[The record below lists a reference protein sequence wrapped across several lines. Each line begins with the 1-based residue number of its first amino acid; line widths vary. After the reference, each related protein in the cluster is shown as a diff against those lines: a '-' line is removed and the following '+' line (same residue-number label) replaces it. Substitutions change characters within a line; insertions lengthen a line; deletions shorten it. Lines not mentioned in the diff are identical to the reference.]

1 VKRHSADTVLLF
13 SGLDPSGAAG
23 VSADIETIN
32 QFGITPLPIITTLT
46 VQNTQNV
53 TFLEATNNSL
63 IQAQFKS
70 IKEDI
75 DFKVVKI
82 GLLGSSSQ
90 IKTIAKL
97 LINRSGLFIVLDPII
112 VSSSDNELSTDSM
125 IEAMRNDLIPLCSL
139 LTPNL
144 SELSSLA
151 PGLNEQSAVASL
163 KCPWVLVTTS
173 DSSEVEIEHRLYHH
187 SNLVSKFTYKKLP
200 GNYHGSGCT
209 LSSAISALIA
219 TDVSVEDSC
228 RRALDYTYQTLLN
241 AKKLGKMQYHPN
253 RTYPKPL

>member
-1 VKRHSADTVLLF
+1 MKRHSADTVLLF

-90 IKTIAKL
+90 IKAISKL
-97 LINRSGLFIVLDPII
+97 LINRTDLSIVLDPII

-125 IEAMRNDLIPLCSL
+125 IEAMKNDLIPLCSL

-151 PGLNEQSAVASL
+151 PGQNEQSAVASL
-163 KCPWVLVTTS
+163 KCPWVLVTSS
-173 DSSEVEIEHRLYHH
+173 DSSEVEIEHRLYHL
-187 SNLVSKFTYKKLP
+187 SNLVSKFCYKKLP

-219 TDVSVEDSC
+219 TDVSVEDAC

-253 RTYPKPL
+253 RTNPKPL

>member
-1 VKRHSADTVLLF
+1 MKRHSADTVLLF

-75 DFKVVKI
+75 NFKVVKI

-90 IKTIAKL
+90 IKAISKL
-97 LINRSGLFIVLDPII
+97 LINRTDLSIVLDPII

>member
-97 LINRSGLFIVLDPII
+97 LINRPDLFIVLDPII

-228 RRALDYTYQTLLN
+228 RSALDYTYQTLLN

-253 RTYPKPL
+253 RTNPKPL

>member
-97 LINRSGLFIVLDPII
+97 LINRSDLFIVLDPII

>member
-1 VKRHSADTVLLF
+1 MKRHSADTVLLF

-97 LINRSGLFIVLDPII
+97 LINRTDLFIVLDPII

-228 RRALDYTYQTLLN
+228 RSALDYTYQTLLN

>member
-1 VKRHSADTVLLF
+1 MKRHSADTVLLF

-32 QFGITPLPIITTLT
+32 QFGITSLPIITTLT

-70 IKEDI
+70 IEEDI
-75 DFKVVKI
+75 PFKVVKI
-82 GLLGSSSQ
+82 GLLGSTSQ
-90 IKTIAKL
+90 INTISKL
-97 LINRSGLFIVLDPII
+97 LSDRSDVSIVLDPII
-112 VSSSDNELSTDSM
+112 VSSTENELSSNDM
-125 IEAMRNDLIPLCSL
+125 IDMMKKKLIPLCSI

-144 SELSSLA
+144 EELKLLA

-173 DSSEVEIEHRLYHH
+173 DSSDVEIEHRLYHH
-187 SNLVSKFTYKKLP
+187 SNLVSKFSYKKLP

-219 TDVSVEDSC
+219 TDVSVEESC

>member
-1 VKRHSADTVLLF
+1 MKRHSADTVLLF

-90 IKTIAKL
+90 IKAISKL
-97 LINRSGLFIVLDPII
+97 LINRTDLSIVLDPII

-125 IEAMRNDLIPLCSL
+125 IEAMKNDLIPLCSL